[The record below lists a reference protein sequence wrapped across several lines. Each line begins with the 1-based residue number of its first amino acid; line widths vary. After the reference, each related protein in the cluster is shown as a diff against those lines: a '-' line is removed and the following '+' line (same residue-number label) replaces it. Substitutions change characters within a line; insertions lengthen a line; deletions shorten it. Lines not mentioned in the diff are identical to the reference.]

1 MLLRAQSSSAI
12 CVAGR
17 KPRQCSL
24 TYFQMATPTEPA
36 YLLRGRAR
44 ELLGKTTVAIQDYET
59 VMKWPAG
66 DSSI

>member
-1 MLLRAQSSSAI
+1 VFAKA
-12 CVAGR
+12 
-17 KPRQCSL
+17 
-24 TYFQMATPTEPA
+24 FQMATPTQFTNFVRA
-36 YLLRGRAR
+36 RAR